1 MSHFVNDMESV
12 VRSTIDGLI
21 RSSSG
26 SLCRLD
32 GYPDVKVV
40 LQANREQSHVAVISG
55 GGSGHEPAH
64 AGFVGRG
71 LLTAAVCGEIFASPS
86 VEAVLAAIEATDPAK
101 GCLLVIKN
109 YTGDRLNFGL
119 AAERAR
125 AKGRDVAT
133 VIVADDAAFP
143 DAAQRRGIAGT
154 LFVHKIAGAAAASGR
169 SLSEVAELA
178 GRVAGSVR
186 TIGASLSSVEIPGR
200 GSPRPFEH
208 GMVELGLGI
217 HGEPGRD
224 ASAMG
229 SVRELVARMAEMLE
243 TSLGSK
249 GPLAVLINNLGG
261 TSPLEMSI
269 VTDEF
274 LRTDLGTSVELI
286 VGPAQLMTSLGMRGI
301 SISVLPID
309 DELRQLLVQS
319 IDGPTAWPGVRT
331 VGGIATV
338 PTPSVEMH
346 DKIAPSI
353 SPVVR
358 SMILAGC
365 DALLK
370 IEKDL
375 NELDSLVG
383 DGDTG
388 SSFASAA
395 RRISKEIDTLPL
407 GDPGPLCSRL
417 SALCSVS
424 MGASSGILLSIMFA
438 AMGAA
443 FETNETVAGAFA
455 TGIAA
460 MQKHGGAQEG
470 DRTMLDALIPASE
483 ALRSAAEPSLAAAAA
498 LDGAARTARMKVARA
513 GRSSYIQSKHLE
525 DVMDPGAV
533 AVAAVFQALVSSC

>member
-1 MSHFVNDMESV
+1 
-12 VRSTIDGLI
+12 
-21 RSSSG
+21 
-26 SLCRLD
+26 
-32 GYPDVKVV
+32 
-40 LQANREQSHVAVISG
+40 
-55 GGSGHEPAH
+55 
-64 AGFVGRG
+64 
-71 LLTAAVCGEIFASPS
+71 
-86 VEAVLAAIEATDPAK
+86 
-101 GCLLVIKN
+101 
-109 YTGDRLNFGL
+109 
-119 AAERAR
+119 
-125 AKGRDVAT
+125 
-133 VIVADDAAFP
+133 
-143 DAAQRRGIAGT
+143 
-154 LFVHKIAGAAAASGR
+154 
-169 SLSEVAELA
+169 
-178 GRVAGSVR
+178 
-186 TIGASLSSVEIPGR
+186 
-200 GSPRPFEH
+200 
-208 GMVELGLGI
+208 MVELGLGI